1 MPQTPRRYVFTA
13 KIPQKLSFA
22 KSAICKE
29 TWKIISETLAQN
41 QNPLYFCTRFR
52 EGTTLKP
59 KRKRENKRP
68 ERGFDARREIFEN
81 ICNLRG
87 RTGHIEIYVNTRGS
101 YKAQDL
107 RETKKKQFI
116 QRRVWSWLR
125 MNASERPNTC
135 KSRGNRGACSR
146 WRPAHGWVT
155 RMQPARHRGIAFRK
169 GD

>member
-1 MPQTPRRYVFTA
+1 MCVINKFHVRMPQTPRRYVFTA

-107 RETKKKQFI
+107 RETKKNNSYNGEFDPGSGWTLA
-116 QRRVWSWLR
+116 RGLTH
-125 MNASERPNTC
+125 A
-135 KSRGNRGACSR
+135 SRGVTGELA
-146 WRPAHGWVT
+146 PADDRRTGE
-155 RMQPARHRGIAFRK
+155 
-169 GD
+169 